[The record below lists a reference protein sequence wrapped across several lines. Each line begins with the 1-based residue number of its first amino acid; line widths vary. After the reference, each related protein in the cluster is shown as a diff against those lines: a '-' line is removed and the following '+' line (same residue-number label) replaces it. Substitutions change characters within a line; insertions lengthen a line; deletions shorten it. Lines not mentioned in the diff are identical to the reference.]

1 MKSIISMLVKS
12 MNEIAREEGK
22 PVVYST
28 PHCIVYAIRNLK
40 TVFDEAKGKWFQTF
54 DAGPFK
60 LVTGKHYE
68 EGQLG
73 VVIPANAIVP
83 DDIAKEMWLYGKLAG
98 KKRNRVAPKMMFGHR
113 SEAIFYAER
122 WTDEDGTLQRSNK
135 WQTDWKEGDN
145 VTAALGVTFRDNDS
159 NRLA

>member
-1 MKSIISMLVKS
+1 MAKTIISMLVNS
-12 MNEIAREEGK
+12 MNDIAREEGK
-22 PVVYST
+22 PIVYST
-28 PHCIVYAIRNLK
+28 PHCIVYPIRNLK
-40 TVFDEAKGKWFQTF
+40 TFFDEAKGKWFQTF

-73 VVIPANAIVP
+73 VVIPAGAIVP

-98 KKRNRVAPKMMFGHR
+98 KKRKRVAPKMMFGHR
-113 SEAIFYAER
+113 SEAIFYAAT
-122 WTDEDGTLQRSNK
+122 WTDDNGVLQHSSK
-135 WQTDWKEGDN
+135 WQFHWKEGDD
-145 VTAALGVTFRDNDS
+145 VTACLGVTFNDS